1 MLYICGCLR
10 FYVTVSFITVCFLIV
25 NTLLFCLI
33 LQSYNENLWDG
44 TFTLFFASD
53 ICDSRPF
60 LRQNNWRQFFFVAK
74 PCCMDVCVNEKKRL
88 TLHPERYNDKDNEL

>member
-1 MLYICGCLR
+1 MRILFLTALFVYVIHLR
-10 FYVTVSFITVCFLIV
+10 LLAFLCA
-25 NTLLFCLI
+25 LLFCLI